1 MNGLVTSRSAVDAAS
16 CTASL
21 ATRVLWCTCTARYST
36 DKTTASEPI
45 NCEMALIA
53 SQFIV
58 RIVPRNRPSLEC
70 HSERSEESLITFE
83 RSVSLNGQRCLKAW
97 PHAWHFV
104 AALRSTRQRYFRV
117 GYFGSS
123 PSLRTIFPRVCPVT
137 TCSCAFIA
145 SESGNV

>member
-16 CTASL
+16 CMASL
-21 ATRVLWCTCTARYST
+21 ATRVLWYTCTARYNT

-53 SQFIV
+53 SQFTVAIV
-58 RIVPRNRPSLEC
+58 TDVILSVAKNLGSFPTVRQPEQ
-70 HSERSEESLITFE
+70 SEMFRFAQHD
-83 RSVSLNGQRCLKAW
+83 SVVFRFA
-97 PHAWHFV
+97 
-104 AALRSTRQRYFRV
+104 YFA
-117 GYFGSS
+117 SS
-123 PSLRTIFPRVCPVT
+123 AILRTIFPRVWPVA